1 MFRFVNVSA
10 PASRRASAK
19 SAQLVIMLAAAG
31 GVCAAQ
37 AQEDRFPLPPKEWPS
52 PVADSQP
59 FTFFCSIAGISR
71 PERRGRLFWDAQA
84 WYGGDYN
91 KLWLKSEGQQTVGGR
106 TQEADLQVLYARR
119 IAPFWHL
126 QGGLRSEVRPGPTQN
141 YGVLAI
147 QGIAPYWFNVEASAF
162 FRGGNISG
170 RLEAEYDQLLTQRL
184 ILQPRID
191 SDFSATADPA
201 RGVGRGINDVA
212 LGLRLR
218 YEIKREF
225 APYIG
230 ITWSRKLGDTADIAR
245 SRGEDAR
252 STAVI
257 FGVRAWF

>member
-1 MFRFVNVSA
+1 MRGVLL
-10 PASRRASAK
+10 
-19 SAQLVIMLAAAG
+19 LVLLMATG
-31 GVCAAQ
+31 TVG
-37 AQEDRFPLPPKEWPS
+37 AQEDRFPLPPKEWPA
-52 PVADSQP
+52 PVMDHEPFAFFLLDRLEYRAQKGAD
-59 FTFFCSIAGISR
+59 A
-71 PERRGRLFWDAQA
+71 LYWDAQA

-91 KLWLKSEGQQTVGGR
+91 KLWLKSEGQRTVGGR

-147 QGIAPYWFNVEASAF
+147 QGIAPHWFNVEASTF
-162 FRGGNISG
+162 FRNGEISG

-191 SDFSATADPA
+191 SDFSTRADPA
-201 RGVGRGINDVA
+201 RGVGRGINDVV

-225 APYIG
+225 APYVG
-230 ITWSRKLGDTADIAR
+230 ITWSQKLGDTADIAR
-245 SRGEDAR
+245 NRGENVRA
-252 STAVI
+252 TAVV
-257 FGVRAWF
+257 FGLRVWY

>member
-1 MFRFVNVSA
+1 M
-10 PASRRASAK
+10 RAA
-19 SAQLVIMLAAAG
+19 LLLILLAIAG
-31 GVCAAQ
+31 IAQ
-37 AQEDRFPLPPKEWPS
+37 AQEDRFPPPPKEWAS
-52 PVADSQP
+52 PVADSVP
-59 FTFFCSIAGISR
+59 FAFFLLD
-71 PERRGRLFWDAQA
+71 RLEYRAQKGADALYWDAQA

-91 KLWLKSEGQQTVGGR
+91 KLWLKSEGQRTVNGR
-106 TQEADLQVLYARR
+106 TTEADLQVLYARR

-126 QGGLRSEVRPGPTQN
+126 QGGIRSEVRPGPTQN
-141 YGVLAI
+141 YGVFAL

-162 FRGGNISG
+162 IRGGNISG

-184 ILQPRID
+184 IIQPRID
-191 SDFSATADPA
+191 SNFSTTADPA
-201 RGVGRGINDVA
+201 RGVGRGINDVV

-245 SRGEDAR
+245 GRGEDAR
-252 STAVI
+252 STAVV